1 MRHDHKHHVIPFLAD
16 TNSAS
21 WSCHFALD
29 LCRALL
35 SLSLIKSLK
44 PDPTLL
50 CKTSHNNMPALQ
62 IWENPATEKPVLEP
76 CFVAAFHGI
85 ELCFLL
91 LAEFISDDRKY
102 VFRRPRVELV
112 ANDIQKQCLL
122 LTEVRNAVVC
132 CCQMSHVRSHD
143 KPVAYAA
150 AIQFS

>member
-1 MRHDHKHHVIPFLAD
+1 M
-16 TNSAS
+16 
-21 WSCHFALD
+21 
-29 LCRALL
+29 
-35 SLSLIKSLK
+35 SLK